1 VSSIRAI
8 AFSLALAVTLSGC
21 APQRL
26 PQTPPAPRRAPA
38 PVLLISLDA
47 FRVDYLERGLT
58 PNLSRIVREGVRAEW
73 MAPTYPAL
81 TFPNHYT
88 IVTGL
93 YPDHHGIVHNTM
105 RDPKLGA
112 FSLSNREAVSNGAWW
127 GGEPVWVSA
136 ERAGLPTATY
146 FWPGS
151 EAEIR
156 GVRPTR
162 TTVYDDNVPVNDRID
177 TVLGWLSES
186 AATRPRFST
195 LYLET
200 LDDAGHGYGPDS
212 VELRAALRVVD
223 AAMGRLVFGL
233 TARSLLDEVDIIITA
248 DHGLAA
254 VAPGNTVAIEDMVDP
269 RDAAV
274 VTTGQSVGFTPQPG
288 REREAYARLVG
299 KHEHYE
305 CWRKEDLPARWRYG
319 TNPRVPA
326 IVCQMQEGWDAG
338 SRAAL
343 AKRPPGATRGSH
355 GFDPALPSMRTIF
368 LARGPSFGRG
378 VVVPPITNVDI
389 YPLLMSLL
397 GLEPAPNDGDPRAL
411 AGALTATAPAGS
423 RQR

>member
-1 VSSIRAI
+1 VLSIRAI
-8 AFSLALAVTLSGC
+8 ACSIAVAVALSAC
-21 APQRL
+21 ASRPS
-26 PQTPPAPRRAPA
+26 PQTSTDARVAQTA
-38 PVLLISLDA
+38 VLLISLDA
-47 FRVDYLERGLT
+47 FRADYLDRGLT
-58 PNLSRIVREGVRAEW
+58 PNIAKLVREGVRAEW
-73 MAPTYPAL
+73 MTPSYPSL

-93 YPDHHGIVHNTM
+93 YADHHGIVHNTM
-105 RDPKLGA
+105 RDSTLGS
-112 FSLSNREAVSNGAWW
+112 FSLNNTVAVRDGAWW

-162 TTVYDDNVPVNDRID
+162 TTVYDGKVPVNERID
-177 TVLGWLSES
+177 TVLGWLSEG
-186 AATRPRFST
+186 AATRPRFVT

-212 VELRAALRVVD
+212 VELRTALRVVD
-223 AAMGRLVFGL
+223 TAMGRLVDGL
-233 TARSLLDEVDIIITA
+233 AARSLLDEVNIIITA
-248 DHGLAA
+248 DHGLAP

-274 VTTGQSVGFTPQPG
+274 VSTGQSVGFTPQPG
-288 REREAYARLVG
+288 REREAYAHLVG
-299 KHEHYE
+299 AHDHYE
-305 CWRKEDLPARWRYG
+305 CWRKEDLPARWHYG
-319 TNPRVPA
+319 THPRVPA
-326 IVCQMQEGWDAG
+326 IVGQMQEGWDAG
-338 SRAAL
+338 PRASL

-368 LARGPSFGRG
+368 IARGPSFRRG
-378 VVVPPITNVDI
+378 VVVPPIANVDV

-411 AGALTATAPAGS
+411 AGALSASAPA
-423 RQR
+423 RAE